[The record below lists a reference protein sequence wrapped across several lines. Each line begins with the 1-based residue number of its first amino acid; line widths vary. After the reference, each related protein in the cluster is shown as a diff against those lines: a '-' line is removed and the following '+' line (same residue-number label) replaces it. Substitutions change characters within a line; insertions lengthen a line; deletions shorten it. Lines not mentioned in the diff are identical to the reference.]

1 MLPNFKTHLK
11 TAVIKTCGIGTN
23 QVSVEIYIWADVHY
37 GMCILNMYHIVMINT
52 YQQMEKPK

>member
-23 QVSVEIYIWADVHY
+23 QEKFVDPGNKLEGIWVP
-37 GMCILNMYHIVMINT
+37 
-52 YQQMEKPK
+52 E